1 MSPQGQKKNK
11 CSLWFKKNAWF
22 VVQCAILGFS
32 VRRPCQVYA
41 MPTPQRSNVF
51 IAVSILL
58 TLYFLF
64 AAAVQYN
71 DPDPIHWM
79 LLYLTSAVCCVL
91 AALGKD
97 RQGLI
102 YALIGMAVIEMA
114 MTGDGFLAWLRVGQ
128 ENLITAKMTAEKPYI
143 ELGREFLGALISFAV
158 ALWQALRLR

>member
-1 MSPQGQKKNK
+1 MPNPPR
-11 CSLWFKKNAWF
+11 
-22 VVQCAILGFS
+22 S
-32 VRRPCQVYA
+32 VL
-41 MPTPQRSNVF
+41 F

-71 DPDPIHWM
+71 DPDPVHWM
-79 LLYLTSAVCCVL
+79 LLYLTSALCCVL
-91 AALGKD
+91 AAMGKD
-97 RQGLI
+97 KVGLL

-114 MTGDGFLAWLRVGQ
+114 MTGDGFLTWIRFGK

-158 ALWQALRLR
+158 GLWQIRRARRAAVVN

>member
-1 MSPQGQKKNK
+1 M
-11 CSLWFKKNAWF
+11 
-22 VVQCAILGFS
+22 VQCIILGFS
-32 VRRPCQVYA
+32 GHRPRAVYA
-41 MPTPQRSNVF
+41 MPAPQRSFVF

-97 RQGLI
+97 RRGLI
-102 YALIGMAVIEMA
+102 YALIGMAIIEMA
-114 MTGDGFLAWLRVGQ
+114 MTGDGFLAWLRFGK

-143 ELGREFLGALISFAV
+143 ELGREFLGALISFVV
-158 ALWQALRLR
+158 ALWQLLRLR